1 MEGIRWWYSC
11 LVQLGPLWSTPQS
24 DKDTFTADTAPP
36 QALSHCAAAAVFG
49 FPYFFATE
57 QITGI
62 KIPLLL
68 PVWSDFLIIYVS
80 IHGNKHL
87 LFLCVQTINSTD
99 PVLINRLPVWILW
112 MTLLDSLLFPLKN
125 KRFLSPKLWIL
136 LTGFVV
142 TFVKWLW
149 FFQTQVKS

>member
-1 MEGIRWWYSC
+1 MEGIGWWYSC
-11 LVQLGPLWSTPQS
+11 LVHLGPLWSTPQS
-24 DKDTFTADTAPP
+24 YMDPFTTNTAPP
-36 QALSHCAAAAVFG
+36 QALSHYAAAAVFG
-49 FPYFFATE
+49 FPFFATK

-62 KIPLLL
+62 KIPLLP
-68 PVWSDFLIIYVS
+68 PVWSDFLTIYVS

-99 PVLINRLPVWILW
+99 PVLINHLPVWIFW

-142 TFVKWLW
+142 TFVKWLC